1 MSQEATVDKDNKDL
15 RLFCK
20 KNKQKNPNRTGKASS
35 MPQHLERACKYF
47 YRLMQIA
54 EALFEEDL
62 SVLLLIPAWKMLM
75 CHTQKDT
82 LQVR

>member
-1 MSQEATVDKDNKDL
+1 
-15 RLFCK
+15 
-20 KNKQKNPNRTGKASS
+20 
-35 MPQHLERACKYF
+35 MPQYLERACKYF
-47 YRLMQIA
+47 YRVMQIV

-62 SVLLLIPAWKMLM
+62 SVLLIPAWKMLM

>member
-1 MSQEATVDKDNKDL
+1 
-15 RLFCK
+15 
-20 KNKQKNPNRTGKASS
+20 

-47 YRLMQIA
+47 YRVMQIA
-54 EALFEEDL
+54 EGLFEEDL